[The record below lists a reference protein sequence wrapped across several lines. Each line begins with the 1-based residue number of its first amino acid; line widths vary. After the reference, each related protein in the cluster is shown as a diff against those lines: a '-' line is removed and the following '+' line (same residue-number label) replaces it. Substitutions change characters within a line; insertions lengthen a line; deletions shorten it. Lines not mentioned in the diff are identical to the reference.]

1 MKSFVRPA
9 RSNIVGILLF
19 ACMAGDSPGATD
31 NNAELQDLLEPG
43 DIALGQSADL
53 SGQYANISRQFLVG
67 ANVYFA
73 QLNAQGGVRGHNVKL
88 VSLDDKGDPELAV
101 RNTYQFL
108 RTDKVVALFGYAT
121 AQISS
126 AVLPIV
132 NQQNIPF
139 FAPITGSRIVYS
151 AFNRYVFTIRASYLD
166 EYKYLFSHFSQIGL
180 KRLAIFNDGVGL
192 PHNTVMQSMIDNA
205 QAELVASESGIGR
218 DIDKIADKLLQAR
231 PDVIMFMSISQQ
243 VNSDLIKALR
253 LKGYLGYF
261 YCASLVCSP
270 LLTDDLQDAA
280 RGMIISQVVP
290 FPWLASSPIVHEYQQ
305 AMLKARIR
313 KFSYLGL
320 EGFIAAKVLAE
331 GLQRAGPNMTREKL
345 ISALEGI
352 NQKNYD
358 IGGFRINFSALN
370 HHGSTYVDTTTI
382 DKRGTIV
389 H

>member
-1 MKSFVRPA
+1 MKSFVQPW
-9 RSNIVGILLF
+9 RSHIVGILLF
-19 ACMAGDSPGATD
+19 ACIAGDSHGAAD
-31 NNAELQDLLEPG
+31 SNAELPDILEPG
-43 DIALGQSADL
+43 DIVLGQSADL
-53 SGQYANISRQFLVG
+53 SGQYANISRQFLAG

-73 QLNAQGGVRGHNVKL
+73 QLNAQGGVRGRNIKL

-108 RTDKVVALFGYAT
+108 RTDKVVALFGYASALT
-121 AQISS
+121 SS

-132 NQQNIPF
+132 NQKNIPF
-139 FAPITGSRIVYS
+139 FAPITGSRIVYFP
-151 AFNRYVFTIRASYLD
+151 FNRYVFTIRASYLD

-180 KRLAIFNDGVGL
+180 KRLAIFNDAAGL
-192 PHNTVMQSMIDNA
+192 PYTAVMQAMIA
-205 QAELVASESGIGR
+205 HAKAELVASESGLGR
-218 DIDKIADKLLQAR
+218 DVDKIADNLLQAR

-243 VNSDLIKALR
+243 VNGDLIKALR

-280 RGMIISQVVP
+280 SGMIISQVVP
-290 FPWLASSPIVHEYQQ
+290 FPWRASSPIVHEYQQ

-331 GLQRAGPNMTREKL
+331 GLNRAGPNMTREKL

-352 NQKNYD
+352 NQKNYK
-358 IGGFRINFSALN
+358 IGGFRINFSTSN

-382 DKRGTIV
+382 NKRGTIV